1 VRVFIL
7 LLTAYLMLLITS
19 EYVLI
24 SDDLLYDFLG
34 KQLSYER
41 INELIKEGKNWKWLT
56 YIFLPILILLKLFLV
71 TVCLSIGTLILGIEN
86 SFKKLFQVVI
96 TAEFIFLISPII
108 KLFWFS
114 LYQTD
119 YTLENLQY
127 FSPLSVFSLFNPTE
141 IEPWLGYPLQLLNVF
156 EFLYWL
162 ALAYLLKEVLGKSF
176 SGSLGFV
183 ASTYGIGLLIWVVL
197 VMFLTVSVS

>member
-1 VRVFIL
+1 
-7 LLTAYLMLLITS
+7 MLLITS

-119 YTLENLQY
+119 YTLENLQS

-162 ALAYLLKEVLGKSF
+162 ALAYLLKEVLGRSF